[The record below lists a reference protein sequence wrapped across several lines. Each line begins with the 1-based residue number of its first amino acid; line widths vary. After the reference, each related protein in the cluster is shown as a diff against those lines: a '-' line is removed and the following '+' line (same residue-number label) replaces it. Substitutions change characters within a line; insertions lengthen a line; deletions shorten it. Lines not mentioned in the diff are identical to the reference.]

1 MDRPAVRPTSFV
13 PMKLYILRHGEA
25 VERGDPKFKQDA
37 DRPLTVKGVQRTKL
51 LAHTLRQLE
60 IPLDVI
66 FTSPLRRA
74 RETAE
79 IIERGLRLHGR
90 LEFTPHLAPGGDAEK
105 LLTQLNALRPAPR
118 SVLLVGHEPEL
129 SGLISLLAT
138 GGPNL
143 LLALK
148 KGALCRL
155 EVEHLRCGR
164 CASLEWLLPPR
175 LVGPKSAKAR

>member
-1 MDRPAVRPTSFV
+1 
-13 PMKLYILRHGEA
+13 MKLYILRHGEA
-25 VERGDPKFKQDA
+25 VERGDPTFKHDA
-37 DRPLTVKGVQRTKL
+37 DRPLTVKGIQRTKL

-60 IPLDVI
+60 VPLDVI

-74 RETAE
+74 RETAD
-79 IIERGLRLHGR
+79 IVERGLRLHGR
-90 LEFTPHLAPGGDAEK
+90 VEFTQHLAPGGDVEK
-105 LLTQLNALRPAPR
+105 LVAQLNALRPAPR
-118 SVLLVGHEPEL
+118 SLLLVGHEPDL
-129 SGLISLLAT
+129 SRLISMLAT

-175 LVGPKSAKAR
+175 VVGPKRAKAR

>member
-1 MDRPAVRPTSFV
+1 
-13 PMKLYILRHGEA
+13 MKLYILRHGEA
-25 VERGDPKFKQDA
+25 VERDDPKFKHDA
-37 DRPLTVKGVQRTKL
+37 DRPLTVKGIQRTKL

-74 RETAE
+74 RETAD
-79 IIERGLRLHGR
+79 IVERGLRLHGR
-90 LEFTPHLAPGGDAEK
+90 VEFTQHLAPGGGVEK
-105 LLTQLNALRPAPR
+105 LVAQLNALRPAPR
-118 SVLLVGHEPEL
+118 SLMLVGHEPDL
-129 SGLISLLAT
+129 SGLISMLIT

-175 LVGPKSAKAR
+175 VVGPKRAKRR